1 MSDTIPGKKQ
11 YTKKFYIG
19 VALIIL
25 SLIIGKITQATFM
38 IYFKDDFIRTV
49 SVIIYLIS
57 WIPFIVGIAWAGKET
72 FSRYNR
78 FFTIKYYKEIIKS
91 NND

>member
-1 MSDTIPGKKQ
+1 MNNKLPEKKNF
-11 YTKKFYIG
+11 TEKFYIG

-25 SLIIGKITQATFM
+25 SLIIGKITQVAFM
-38 IYFKDDFIRTV
+38 IYFKDDFIRTI

-57 WIPFIVGIAWAGKET
+57 WIPLIIGIAWAGKET

-78 FFTIKYYKEIIKS
+78 FFTFKYYKEIIKS